1 MGSINR
7 TKISL
12 TTLIYRRTSLFF
24 FIFLVASSTQAQNTT
39 LDDIKSIEIAKITE
53 GAETQRQI
61 DRVDDERLQMSN
73 EYQSAIT
80 QVSNLEKFNETLR
93 KTILSQQQQ
102 KELLQSQFSGIVN
115 LEKNIVPMMTD
126 MLDALESFIALDL
139 PFLLT
144 ERENRVKKLRVLLA
158 EADVSNSEKY
168 RRVLEAYQI
177 ENDYGRTIEAYDAT
191 LDGSDDGQLVSFLK
205 IGRIAFVYQTL
216 DASESYRWSPENS
229 QWQMLDPLYDD
240 DIHMGIKMANEQ
252 LPSNL
257 LFVPVSVQK

>member
-1 MGSINR
+1 MEN
-7 TKISL
+7 TYCTLASL
-12 TTLIYRRTSLFF
+12 ARLIHCRILLGLFV
-24 FIFLVASSTQAQNTT
+24 FLSAAIVQAQNAT

-53 GAETQRQI
+53 GAETQRMI
-61 DRVDDERLQMSN
+61 DKVDDERLQMSN

-80 QVSNLEKFNETLR
+80 QVSNLEKYNETLR

-126 MLDALESFIALDL
+126 MLDALERFIELDL
-139 PFLLT
+139 PFLLA
-144 ERENRVKKLRVLLA
+144 ERKGRVKKLRTLLA

-168 RRVLEAYQI
+168 RRVLEAYQV

-191 LDGSDDGQLVSFLK
+191 VDGRDDGQLVSFLK
-205 IGRIAFVYQTL
+205 VGRVAFMYQTL
-216 DASESYRWSPENS
+216 DASESYRWSRENS
-229 QWQMLDPLYDD
+229 QWQMLAPLYDD
-240 DIHMGIKMANEQ
+240 DIRIGIKMANEQ

-257 LFVPVSVQK
+257 LFVPVTVPN